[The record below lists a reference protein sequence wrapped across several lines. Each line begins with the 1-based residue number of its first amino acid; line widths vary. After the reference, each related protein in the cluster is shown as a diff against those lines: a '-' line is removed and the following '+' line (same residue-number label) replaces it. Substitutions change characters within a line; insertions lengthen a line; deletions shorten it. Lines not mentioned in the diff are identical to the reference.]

1 MKKVFTGLLLTSMFF
16 VAFPADAATTQI
28 KIDDVV
34 VKSDTAP
41 EQRGNRIMVP
51 LRVISENLGAQVHW
65 KDSQITLAMN
75 KTLIVLNLNSKTV
88 MKNGKTEQLDVQ
100 PYMKNNRTYVP
111 VRFIAETFGSQVQYN
126 QGTVSITSE
135 PLLLDNKK
143 IQALRYEYH
152 MTMGGVIQDIKG
164 NAYHKALYQ
173 IFQQKGNKVEA
184 PKEYSWQINLE
195 IPGSYSKRG
204 QYRFMSDDTNTVKQ
218 FDIYSLNTA
227 FPDELLQGHP
237 NNLLHDVSEDSWYIF
252 TDQAVQ
258 SIEQL
263 INNAATNGFS
273 TIISNTVA

>member
-28 KIDDVV
+28 KIDDVI

-41 EQRGNRIMVP
+41 EQRSNRIMVP

-75 KTLIVLNLNSKTV
+75 KTLIVLNLNNKTV
-88 MKNGKTEQLDVQ
+88 MKNDKTEQLDVQ

-111 VRFIAETFGSQVQYN
+111 IRFIAETFGSQVQYN

-143 IQALRYEYH
+143 IKALRYEYQ

-173 IFQQKGNKVEA
+173 VFQQKGNKVEA
-184 PKEYSWQINLE
+184 PKEYSWQINLD

-237 NNLLHDVSEDSWYIF
+237 HHLLHDVFEDRWYIF

-258 SIEQL
+258 SIKQL

>member
-28 KIDDVV
+28 KIDDVI

-41 EQRGNRIMVP
+41 EQRSNRIMVP

-75 KTLIVLNLNSKTV
+75 KTLIVLNLNNKTV
-88 MKNGKTEQLDVQ
+88 MKNDKTEQLDVQ

-111 VRFIAETFGSQVQYN
+111 IRFIAETFGSQVQYN

-143 IQALRYEYH
+143 IKALRYEYQ

-173 IFQQKGNKVEA
+173 VFQQKGNKVEA
-184 PKEYSWQINLE
+184 PKEYSWQINLD

-218 FDIYSLNTA
+218 FDIFSLNTA

-237 NNLLHDVSEDSWYIF
+237 HHLLHDVFEDSWYIF

-258 SIEQL
+258 SIKQL